1 MQNIQEVFARIQKN
15 KKQLKD
21 LKSAYSDALK
31 NVQEYVEV
39 LEKLKTLREKKKQ
52 IENTVR
58 QDFATEFQQ
67 IEDIKI
73 DIESDQE
80 MLNDIALT
88 QVMKGETVAVTDE
101 YEQNYEPIFL
111 VKFKKAN

>member
-31 NVQEYVEV
+31 NVQEYVEL

-52 IENTVR
+52 IENTVS
-58 QDFATEFQQ
+58 QDFSNEFRQ

-88 QVMKGETVAVTDE
+88 QVMQGQTVAVTDE
-101 YEQNYEPIFL
+101 YEQNYEPVFS